1 MMAIQLMVL
10 AAVAA
15 GVGLLIMVS
24 WFSRLEEDLYVEC
37 ADWRRV
43 NAEVVSVLRAGDRV
57 FLRVRFTVGTSLI
70 QNDVRYDVPGP
81 LPHAGQRVL
90 IKYDPTA
97 PARLVVARP
106 PATQPTP
113 QLPPG

>member
-1 MMAIQLMVL
+1 MMAIQLMIL

-24 WFSRLEEDLYVEC
+24 WFSRLEEDLYVEY
-37 ADWRRV
+37 AEWRRV

-57 FLRVRFTVGTSLI
+57 FLRVRFTLGTSLI
-70 QNDVRYDVPGP
+70 QNDVRYDGPGP
-81 LPHAGQRVL
+81 LPLAGERVS

-106 PATQPTP
+106 PAAQPTP
-113 QLPPG
+113 LLPPG

>member
-1 MMAIQLMVL
+1 MMAIQLMIL

-15 GVGLLIMVS
+15 GVGLLIKVR
-24 WFSRLEEDLYVEC
+24 WFSRLEEDQYVEC
-37 ADWRRV
+37 ANWRRV

-81 LPHAGQRVL
+81 LPLTGQRVP
-90 IKYDPTA
+90 IKYDPAA

-106 PATQPTP
+106 PAARPTP
-113 QLPPG
+113 LLPPG